1 LVNGFNIFF
10 AWTECWAITNQ
21 YESKLSIV
29 VMRML
34 RWMCLLRLEM
44 IELEMK
50 IVEIVGVVHTAEKTI
65 QTRIRWFG
73 HVKRRHVDYEGI

>member
-1 LVNGFNIFF
+1 
-10 AWTECWAITNQ
+10 
-21 YESKLSIV
+21 
-29 VMRML
+29 MRML